1 MWVTKLDV
9 QRVQNFDKIKKF
21 GDCLCSETK
30 IGLSFNGNYIRT
42 LYSTGAKQ
50 KELCVGYLLYEGLI
64 DKDTCLTISDFS
76 PDYTINIEAPKS
88 TIDRPSTVDN
98 VENETSSKSAE
109 KKDFIITRSQVFLL
123 TAYFQEKAMLFKQT
137 AITES
142 AAIADTDSIIAFG
155 EDLSGEQA
163 VCKALGIWRGLKV
176 DKNLC
181 NTPILISSA
190 KLSVDLVMKGYRLGI
205 SRFISRV
212 APTLAAYEY
221 AIANDISLIGFS
233 RNKKFTVYTN
243 PGKEVRL

>member
-21 GDCLCSETK
+21 SDCLCSETK

-42 LYSTGAKQ
+42 LYTTGAKQ

-64 DKDTCLTISDFS
+64 EKDTALKIGDFS
-76 PDYTINIEAPKS
+76 PDYTLNIDAPKS
-88 TIDRPSTVDN
+88 NDDLSATLDSL
-98 VENETSSKSAE
+98 EKKTSVKPEE

-123 TAYFQEKAMLFKQT
+123 TAFFQEKAMLFKQT

-142 AAIADTDSIIAFG
+142 AAIADTDSILAFG

-176 DKNLC
+176 DKTLC
-181 NTPILISSA
+181 STPILISSA
-190 KLSVDLVMKGYRLGI
+190 KLSIDLVMKGYRLGI

-212 APTLAAYEY
+212 APTLAAYEF
-221 AIANDISLIGFS
+221 AIANNISLIGFS